1 MHLDGYRYSY
11 TVVVCIYYIY
21 IYILDMCVHPTVK
34 GKLILLTD
42 SKPDLSCDPKQQQPM

>member
-11 TVVVCIYYIY
+11 TVVVYIY
-21 IYILDMCVHPTVK
+21 ICVCILDMCVHPTVK